1 VQGHDG
7 LGQRRRSCRGRGGK
21 IRGQPEL
28 LFLYRLALAMR
39 EPDVDALAERLT
51 VKQMQM
57 WRAYWR
63 CEPFGDDWRRT
74 GRATTLAMRTAGSS
88 VELDF
93 EENFL
98 PSWKPPEVVEQTDEE
113 IAAELAKIPIFRK
126 QMSEVR

>member
-1 VQGHDG
+1 
-7 LGQRRRSCRGRGGK
+7 
-21 IRGQPEL
+21 
-28 LFLYRLALAMR
+28 MR

-51 VKQMQM
+51 VKQIQM

-98 PSWKPPEVVEQTDEE
+98 PSWKPPPVVEQTDEE

-126 QMSEVR
+126 QMNERR